1 MTPFT
6 LESHNQTETE
16 KFAQK
21 LSLWAR
27 PGLVIA
33 LKGDLGSGKST
44 FARAFIKALAQN
56 AEDFDV
62 PSPSFS
68 LIQTYDMT
76 RIPVAH
82 IDLYRLANTLDVV
95 NLALDELLPN
105 HLMLIEWPERLG
117 STILDNT
124 LNLEFSGSGQT
135 RQIVVSARGS
145 WIQSLERNAVI
156 EKFIAQRNL
165 QNAERMFFEGDASS
179 RRYEKLKTEDK
190 NILLMDMPNR
200 PDGPVVKFG
209 KPYSQIAHL
218 AEGIKSVVCIN
229 HYLSVLGNYS
239 VPKSLAFDSQNGL
252 ALIEDL
258 GSRVY
263 GKMILAGEDMTE
275 PLLTAAELLADLG
288 HRAHTNKMHML
299 LLGSYTIPAYD
310 VEAMLI
316 ETELLPQWFWP
327 HVHETL
333 PKPELISSFENI
345 WKQLLPL
352 AQQKTPQI
360 VMRDFHSPNLLW
372 LPERQGIFRVGLIDT
387 QDAVMG
393 HAAYD
398 LVSMIQDARVDIP
411 EQLAEKT
418 FQHYIACREN
428 GPNFI
433 TDRAINQDPF
443 SEQDFRTA
451 YAVLGAQR
459 ATKILG
465 IFARLNKR
473 DGKPAYLKHMPRV
486 SRYLNK
492 NLQHPALMSL
502 KNWFESNM
510 PEALKIGLH

>member
-1 MTPFT
+1 MTSFVFD
-6 LESHNQTETE
+6 SYNQIETE

-56 AEDFDV
+56 TEDFDV

-68 LIQTYDMT
+68 LIQTYDIT

-82 IDLYRLANTLDVV
+82 IDLYRLANSQDVD
-95 NLALDELLPN
+95 NLALDELVPN
-105 HLMLIEWPERLG
+105 HVLLIEWPERLG
-117 STILDNT
+117 SMHFDNT
-124 LNLEFSGSGQT
+124 LQLEFSGSGDL
-135 RQIVVSARGS
+135 RQVAVSAYGA
-145 WIQSLERNAVI
+145 WLNALERNTIV
-156 EKFIAQRNL
+156 ENFIKQNGL
-165 QNAERMFFEGDASS
+165 QNAERIFFEGDASS
-179 RRYEKLKTEDK
+179 RRYEKLITEDK
-190 NILLMDMPNR
+190 TILLMDMPSR

-218 AEGIKSVVCIN
+218 AEGIKSVFSIN
-229 HYLSVLGNYS
+229 FYLSAAGHYS
-239 VPKSLAFDSQNGL
+239 VPKTIGIDDQNGL

-258 GSRVY
+258 GSNVY
-263 GKMILAGEDMTE
+263 GKMLLDGQDMTE
-275 PLLTAAELLADLG
+275 PMLSAAELLADLG
-288 HRAHTNKMHML
+288 NREHTNKIHTL
-299 LLGSYTIPAYD
+299 LLGTYIIPPYD
-310 VEAMLI
+310 EQAMLI
-316 ETELLPQWFWP
+316 EVELLPKWFWP
-327 HVHETL
+327 HVHGTDSSD
-333 PKPELISSFENI
+333 ELVSSFENI

-352 AQQKTPQI
+352 AQQKSPQI

-411 EQLAEKT
+411 EHLAEKT
-418 FQHYIACREN
+418 FHHYITNRQA
-428 GPNFI
+428 GSL
-433 TDRAINQDPF
+433 TF
-443 SEQDFRTA
+443 SEQDFSTA
-451 YAVLGAQR
+451 YAILGAQR

-486 SRYLNK
+486 SRYLSK
-492 NLQHPALMSL
+492 NLQHAALGPL
-502 KNWFESNM
+502 KNWFEKNM
-510 PEALKIGLH
+510 PEALKVGLL

>member
-1 MTPFT
+1 MKSFIIN
-6 LESHNQTETE
+6 SHNQIDTE

-33 LKGDLGSGKST
+33 LKGDLGAGKST
-44 FARAFIKALAQN
+44 FARAFIKALAQHTD
-56 AEDFDV
+56 DFDV
-62 PSPSFS
+62 PSPSFA

-82 IDLYRLANTLDVV
+82 IDLYRLANSQDVE

-105 HLMLIEWPERLG
+105 HILLIEWPERFGRTL
-117 STILDNT
+117 SDNT
-124 LNLEFSGSGQT
+124 LLLEFSGSGEI
-135 RQIVVSARGS
+135 RQISGSARGS
-145 WIQSLERNAVI
+145 WIQALERNTTI
-156 EKFIAQRNL
+156 ENFIEQNNL
-165 QNAERMFFEGDASS
+165 QDAERVFFEGDASS
-179 RRYEKLKTEDK
+179 RRYEKLKTKDRT
-190 NILLMDMPNR
+190 ILLMDMPNR
-200 PDGPVVKFG
+200 PDGPIVKFG

-218 AEGIKSVVCIN
+218 AEGIKSVFSIN
-229 HYLSVLGNYS
+229 VYLTTAGSYS
-239 VPKSLAFDSQNGL
+239 VPNTLGIDGHNGL

-258 GSRVY
+258 GSNVY
-263 GKMILAGEDMTE
+263 GKMLLAGEDMTE
-275 PLLTAAELLADLG
+275 PMLAAAELLADLG
-288 HRAHTNKMHML
+288 TRKHTNEIHTS
-299 LLGSYTIPAYD
+299 LLGNYIIPPYD
-310 VEAMLI
+310 ERAMLI
-316 ETELLPQWFWP
+316 EVELLPKWFWP
-327 HVHETL
+327 HVHGTE
-333 PKPELISSFENI
+333 PSEELVSSFENI
-345 WKQLLPL
+345 WKLLLPL
-352 AQQKTPQI
+352 AQQKSPQI

-411 EQLAEKT
+411 EELAEKA
-418 FQHYIACREN
+418 FQHYVASRKAMS
-428 GPNFI
+428 PS
-433 TDRAINQDPF
+433 F
-443 SEQDFRTA
+443 SEKDFETA

-486 SRYLNK
+486 SRYLSK
-492 NLQHPALMSL
+492 NLQHAALTPL

-510 PEALKIGLH
+510 PEALKVGLR

>member
-1 MTPFT
+1 MTLFT
-6 LESHNQTETE
+6 LEFQNQTETE

-21 LSLWAR
+21 LSLWAK

-44 FARAFIKALAQN
+44 FARAFIKALAKN
-56 AEDFDV
+56 TEDFDV

-76 RIPVAH
+76 RVPVAH
-82 IDLYRLANTLDVV
+82 IDLFRLANSQDVE

-105 HLMLIEWPERLG
+105 HLLLIEWPERLG
-117 STILDNT
+117 STILANT
-124 LNLEFSGSGQT
+124 LNLQFSGSGNT
-135 RQIVVSARGS
+135 RQISISASGA
-145 WIQSLERNAVI
+145 WVQCLERNAVI
-156 EKFIAQRNL
+156 ENFIVQNKL
-165 QNAERMFFEGDASS
+165 QNAERIFFEGDASS
-179 RRYEKLKTEDK
+179 RRYEKLKTDDK
-190 NILLMDMPNR
+190 TILLMDMPNR
-200 PDGPVVKFG
+200 SDGPVVKFG

-229 HYLSVLGNYS
+229 HYLSTIGNYS
-239 VPKSLAFDSQNGL
+239 VPNTLAFDHQNGI

-275 PLLTAAELLADLG
+275 PMITAAELLADLG
-288 HRAHTNKMHML
+288 RHAHTHQFEMPD
-299 LLGSYTIPAYD
+299 LGSYTIPSYD
-310 VEAMLI
+310 EPAMLI
-316 ETELLPQWFWP
+316 EIELLPKWFWP
-327 HVHETL
+327 HVHGTE
-333 PKPELISSFENI
+333 PKAELISSFENI

-352 AQQKTPQI
+352 AQQKIPQI

-411 EQLAEKT
+411 EHLSEKT
-418 FQHYIACREN
+418 FQHYIACCTNSPIQIANELN
-428 GPNFI
+428 
-433 TDRAINQDPF
+433 NQKSF
-443 SEQDFRTA
+443 SETNFSTA

-473 DGKPAYLKHMPRV
+473 DGKPAYLKHMPRI
-486 SRYLNK
+486 SRYLNQ
-492 NLQHPALMSL
+492 NIQHPALVSL
-502 KNWFESNM
+502 KDWFEGNM
-510 PEALKIGLH
+510 PEALKMGSH

>member
-6 LESHNQTETE
+6 LEFRNQTETE

-21 LSLWAR
+21 LSLWAKT
-27 PGLVIA
+27 GLVIA
-33 LKGDLGSGKST
+33 LEGDLGSGKST
-44 FARAFIKALAQN
+44 FARAFIKALSQN

-68 LIQTYDMT
+68 LIQTYEMT
-76 RIPVAH
+76 RVPVAH
-82 IDLYRLANTLDVV
+82 IDLYRLANPQDVE

-105 HLMLIEWPERLG
+105 HLLLIEWPDRLN
-117 STILDNT
+117 SAISSNILSLKFT
-124 LNLEFSGSGQT
+124 GSGNT
-135 RQIVVSARGS
+135 RQIDISANGT
-145 WIQSLERNAVI
+145 WIQALERNAII
-156 EKFIAQRNL
+156 ENFIAQNNL
-165 QNAERMFFEGDASS
+165 QHAERIFFEGDASS

-190 NILLMDMPNR
+190 TILLMDMPSR

-218 AEGIKSVVCIN
+218 AEGIKSVFSIN
-229 HYLSVLGNYS
+229 AYLSALSNYS
-239 VPKSLAFDSQNGL
+239 VPTTLGIDGQNGL

-263 GKMILAGEDMTE
+263 GKMMLAGEDMTE
-275 PLLTAAELLADLG
+275 PMLTAAELLADLG
-288 HRAHTNKMHML
+288 NRAHTNKVQTL
-299 LLGSYTIPAYD
+299 LLGTYLIPLYD
-310 VEAMLI
+310 EQAQLI
-316 ETELLPQWFWP
+316 ETELLPKWFWP
-327 HVHETL
+327 HVHGTE
-333 PKPELISSFENI
+333 PSDELISTFEDV

-352 AQQKTPQI
+352 AQQKSPQL

-411 EQLAEKT
+411 EQLAEKI
-418 FQHYIACREN
+418 FQHYITCRQNSSE
-428 GPNFI
+428 
-433 TDRAINQDPF
+433 PF
-443 SEQDFRTA
+443 SESDFRSA

-473 DGKPAYLKHMPRV
+473 DGKPAYLKHMPRI
-486 SRYLNK
+486 SRYLNQ
-492 NLQHPALMSL
+492 NLQHPALVHL
-502 KNWFESNM
+502 KDWFERNM
-510 PEALKIGLH
+510 PEALNVGLQ